1 MGHIE
6 KDLMSDE
13 EVALEIA
20 RLNESEAVNLAQKE
34 QHWKNRRRQYLNT
47 LSWYEKS
54 SKELITAGV
63 TENAFAASAEF
74 CEMEGGEKSAGR
86 CTADSLS
93 NTQPGSHPRFCKV

>member
-34 QHWKNRRRQYLNT
+34 QHWKNRRRQYLYT
-47 LSWYEKS
+47 LRWYEKRG
-54 SKELITAGV
+54 KELMAAGV
-63 TENAFAASAEF
+63 TEDAFADFAEF
-74 CEMEGGEKSAGR
+74 ETDGGEKACR
-86 CTADSLS
+86 
-93 NTQPGSHPRFCKV
+93 